1 VFAVLFTGP
10 IPLHAAKAR
19 PNTTRPINLILN
31 MRLVSETN
39 MNCDDD
45 GGSVFGVYWFLLCKS
60 MNNIEE

>member
-1 VFAVLFTGP
+1 VLFTELV
-10 IPLHAAKAR
+10 PLQASKATL
-19 PNTTRPINLILN
+19 NTTRPINLILN
-31 MRLVSETN
+31 MRYVSETN